1 MASCKLSSR
10 SSCYFLK
17 ENLRKFKS
25 SDNAIQ
31 NPFPMKKL
39 RLSSLL
45 LFVCLS
51 FFSFPIASVFG
62 QSPQGLNYQAV
73 ARNGSG
79 VILQNQNI
87 GIRFT
92 ITDGQGG
99 PIIYQETQSTVSNQ
113 FGLITLNVGSGI
125 PGAGSFSSIPW
136 ASITPWLQVEMDA
149 DGGTAYVSMGTSPL
163 LSVPYALFAA
173 SGNQGPQGMEGP
185 QGPPG
190 VLPNGSAAGNTPY
203 WNGASWIINSSNIY
217 NNGANVGINT
227 STPAATAVLELSS
240 ADKGLLPPR
249 MTLLQRNA
257 IASPAQGLIIY
268 CIDNPPG
275 GEPEFFNGT
284 IWKNMAGNAADIFYP
299 IGHDYLGGKIA
310 YILQPGDPGY
320 IEGEYHGLIAAA
332 SDLSTAAPWGC
343 QGINIGGT
351 STDFGTGNANTIAI
365 VNGCDSTGI
374 AARIC
379 NDLVLNGYSDWYL
392 PSKDELNKLYLN
404 KDAIGGFILTVY
416 RSSSE
421 FDIDF
426 AWALHFTIGSQ
437 EIYYKDGPGNVRAVR
452 AF

>member
-1 MASCKLSSR
+1 MKLLRLLFLWLCVGLSS
-10 SSCYFLK
+10 
-17 ENLRKFKS
+17 
-25 SDNAIQ
+25 
-31 NPFPMKKL
+31 
-39 RLSSLL
+39 
-45 LFVCLS
+45 
-51 FFSFPIASVFG
+51 FSFTIASVFG
-62 QSPQGLNYQAV
+62 QAPQGLNYQAI
-73 ARNGSG
+73 ARDGSG
-79 VILQNQNI
+79 AILQNQNI

-92 ITDGQGG
+92 IKNEQEG
-99 PIIYQETQSTVSNQ
+99 PIIYQETQGTVSNQ

-125 PGAGSFSSIPW
+125 PVGASFSSIPW
-136 ASITPWLQVEMDA
+136 ASIAPWLQVEMDPN
-149 DGGTAYVSMGTSPL
+149 GGIDYVTMGNSPL

-173 SGNQGPQGMEGP
+173 SGNQGLQGVEGP

-203 WNGASWIINSSNIY
+203 WNGSAWIINSSNIY

-240 ADKGLLPPR
+240 VDKGFLPPR

-257 IASPAQGLIIY
+257 MASPAQGLIIY

-275 GEPEFFNGT
+275 GEPQFFNGT

-299 IGHDYLGGKIA
+299 IGYDYLGGKIA

-320 IEGEYHGLIAAA
+320 IEGEYHGLIAAPMDQLTPA
-332 SDLSTAAPWGC
+332 TWGC
-343 QGINIGGT
+343 QGIIIGGT

-379 NDLVLNGYSDWYL
+379 NDLVLNGYEDWYL

-404 KDAIGGFILTVY
+404 KDAIGGFTLTVY

-426 AWALHFTIGSQ
+426 AWAHHFTNGSQ